1 MKFEK
6 QELKVMVDE
15 KNLKGII
22 EAANKGVEINRE
34 SYERLVF
41 DACYMHSNDN
51 GLLLRRL
58 LGKEFNFIREKKGE
72 ALPLSNL
79 KWPDIERLLSERLVV
94 VGELRVGDMVS
105 SLFKYDSELSDYM
118 RIAEKFMFSG
128 EIDGACDSI
137 TSLLIVIGSI
147 YAAENCPKNCE
158 PSHLNGSS
166 VSDDKEECKKLLVF
180 LYEIYAWHL
189 ENYSHQIQRLNF
201 EVLDDDISKYIKKKL
216 HASGASNI
224 LELIIKHENLL
235 PHLEALLNNGL
246 NPNYILGYL
255 NIPFQHEGA
264 NLIMGAAA
272 YGNCKGIE
280 LLLHKGADLNIEDG
294 YGHKPYKFAEA
305 RRKKKVLKLIDS
317 KLAVLGEN

>member
-137 TSLLIVIGSI
+137 TSLLIITVQEPQSP
-147 YAAENCPKNCE
+147 CPHPNFV
-158 PSHLNGSS
+158 PVL
-166 VSDDKEECKKLLVF
+166 CK
-180 LYEIYAWHL
+180 
-189 ENYSHQIQRLNF
+189 
-201 EVLDDDISKYIKKKL
+201 
-216 HASGASNI
+216 
-224 LELIIKHENLL
+224 
-235 PHLEALLNNGL
+235 
-246 NPNYILGYL
+246 
-255 NIPFQHEGA
+255 
-264 NLIMGAAA
+264 
-272 YGNCKGIE
+272 
-280 LLLHKGADLNIEDG
+280 
-294 YGHKPYKFAEA
+294 
-305 RRKKKVLKLIDS
+305 
-317 KLAVLGEN
+317 

>member
-166 VSDDKEECKKLLVF
+166 VSDDKEECKKMFDRLQEEF
-180 LYEIYAWHL
+180 LEYYWKVCKTTDYDGKEYCAFEDNCFADPGEDFMCYYYNKEEAKERAKSWNFCNTTSEANAIRISMA
-189 ENYSHQIQRLNF
+189 LN
-201 EVLDDDISKYIKKKL
+201 
-216 HASGASNI
+216 
-224 LELIIKHENLL
+224 
-235 PHLEALLNNGL
+235 
-246 NPNYILGYL
+246 
-255 NIPFQHEGA
+255 
-264 NLIMGAAA
+264 
-272 YGNCKGIE
+272 
-280 LLLHKGADLNIEDG
+280 EDFIDG
-294 YGHKPYKFAEA
+294 TLSEA
-305 RRKKKVLKLIDS
+305 RLGHEACDRILTGDEIRDLILHNKSVERNDDKDPAEEDKSSALGSMGLKPKI
-317 KLAVLGEN
+317 VH